1 MELINTKQAADILG
15 CSTPYVAELIRKKVI
30 MTAFAGYADGYVG
43 RPGYRMYRE
52 EIEKLALTRAE
63 EKKVT
68 KIKKHVAYKEKK
80 SNNQDVKKALDD
92 VLVAIELLS
101 EAIGKLK
108 EEL

>member
-15 CSTPYVAELIRKKVI
+15 CSTHHVSHLIRKKVI
-30 MTAFAGYADGYVG
+30 LTAFAGYADGYVG

-63 EKKVT
+63 EKKIAKV
-68 KIKKHVAYKEKK
+68 KKKVVHKEQK
-80 SNNQDVKKALDD
+80 SNSQEIKKALDD
-92 VLVAIELLS
+92 VLVALELLS
-101 EAIGKLK
+101 EAVAKLK